1 MAAFFKMIIAFMM
14 SFLQFMGPINNFVDL
29 GGEASYFTKW
39 SRNDQFTQECY
50 VELEK
55 NPDEDFVILN
65 LADVQ
70 LNDDEVF
77 ADMGIRS
84 NNMIAQ
90 LIEEQQPDLITL
102 TGDNA
107 WGTVAY
113 MELINYI
120 DSFGIPWAP
129 VMGNHDGQGC
139 VSEFWAAELFTQAEN
154 CLFQFGP
161 EDMGYGNYI
170 INITENGNIIHTLF
184 MMDTHANRDY
194 TLEDGTVLEGEYD
207 HLWPLQFVWYKW
219 AVNGITEIAG
229 KTVEST
235 VFMHIP
241 AYEYKLAWEAAWDEE
256 NQCYK
261 PEYADSAFG
270 VNREVCCPAP
280 VNNGFFDIC
289 KELGSTKN
297 MVAGHDH
304 VNSASIV
311 YEGIR
316 LTYGLKLGEGCYF
329 NDDMVGGTTLSI
341 NSQGNVTTEHHYVDL
356 GI

>member
-1 MAAFFKMIIAFMM
+1 MAIIKMIIAFMM

-29 GGEASYFTKW
+29 GEASYFTKW

-65 LADVQ
+65 LTDIQ
-70 LNDDEVF
+70 LSEDEVF
-77 ADMGIRS
+77 ADMGTRS

-120 DSFGIPWAP
+120 DSFDIPWAP

-139 VSEFWAAELFTQAEN
+139 VSEFWAAELFVQAEN

-170 INITENGNIIHTLF
+170 INITENGEIIHTLF
-184 MMDTHANRDY
+184 MMDTHSNRDY
-194 TLEDGTVLEGEYD
+194 TLEDGTVLENEYD
-207 HLWPLQFVWYKW
+207 HIWPLQFTWYKW
-219 AVNGITEIAG
+219 AVNGITESAG
-229 KTVEST
+229 RTVEST

-241 AYEYKLAWEAAWDEE
+241 VYEYRLAWADAWDEK
-256 NQCYK
+256 NNCYM
-261 PEYADSAFG
+261 PEYAATSFG
-270 VNREVCCPAP
+270 KNSEAVCSAP

-289 KELGSTKN
+289 KEMGSTKN
-297 MVAGHDH
+297 MVVGHDH
-304 VNSASIV
+304 VNCSSIV
-311 YEGIR
+311 YDGIR
-316 LTYGLKLGEGCYF
+316 LTYGLKLGEGCYYE
-329 NDDMVGGTTLSI
+329 DGMTGGTTLTI
-341 NSQGNVTTEHHYVDL
+341 NSQGNVTTEHHYIDL

>member
-1 MAAFFKMIIAFMM
+1 MGAILKMIMAFMM
-14 SFLQFMGPINNFVDL
+14 SFLQFMAPINNFIDA
-29 GGEASYFTKW
+29 GGEGSYFTKW
-39 SRNDQFTQECY
+39 NLKTEFNESAYT
-50 VELEK
+50 VIEK
-55 NPDEDFVILN
+55 DSTKDFVILN

-77 ADMGIRS
+77 ADMGTRA
-84 NNMIAQ
+84 NNMIAS
-90 LIEEQQPDLITL
+90 LIEKTQPDLITL

-161 EDMGYGNYI
+161 ENMGYGNYI
-170 INITENGNIIHTLF
+170 LNVTENGEIIHTLF

-194 TLEDGTVLEGEYD
+194 TLDDGTVLENEYD
-207 HLWPLQFVWYKW
+207 HLWPLQMNWYKW
-219 AVNGITEIAG
+219 AVNGIAQQEG
-229 KTVEST
+229 KVIEST
-235 VFMHIP
+235 CFMHIP
-241 AYEYKLAWEAAWDEE
+241 VYEFKTAWEKSWDAE
-256 NQCYK
+256 NDCYY
-261 PEYADSAFG
+261 PEYAETSFG
-270 VNREVCCPAP
+270 RNNEVCCPAP
-280 VNNGFFDIC
+280 VNNGFFDLC
-289 KELGSTKN
+289 KELDSTKN
-297 MVAGHDH
+297 IIVGHDH
-304 VNSASIV
+304 VNSSSIV

-329 NDDMVGGTTLSI
+329 EEGMTGGTTLTI
-341 NSQGNVTTEHHYVDL
+341 NSQGNVTTEHHYMAL
-356 GI
+356 S

>member
-1 MAAFFKMIIAFMM
+1 MAAFFKMILAFIM
-14 SFLQFMGPINNFVDL
+14 SFTQFMAPINNFVNA
-29 GGEASYFTKW
+29 GGEASYFTQW
-39 SRNDQFTQECY
+39 SHKDEFTQECY

-55 NPDEDFVILN
+55 NPEEDFVILN

-77 ADMGIRS
+77 ADMGVRA

-113 MELINYI
+113 IELINYI

-154 CLFQFGP
+154 CLFRFGP

-170 INITENGNIIHTLF
+170 INITENGEIIHTLF
-184 MMDTHANRDY
+184 MMDTHGTRDY
-194 TLEDGTVLEGEYD
+194 TLKDGTVLEDEYD
-207 HLWPLQFVWYKW
+207 HLWPLQFKWYKW
-219 AVNGITEIAG
+219 AVDGISNIAG
-229 KTVEST
+229 KTVDST
-235 VFMHIP
+235 IFLHIP
-241 AYEYKLAWEAAWDEE
+241 LYEYREAWEAAWDEK

-261 PEYADSAFG
+261 PEYADSSFG
-270 VNREVCCPAP
+270 KNSEWVCSPP
-280 VNNGFFDIC
+280 VDTGFFDIC
-289 KELGSTKN
+289 KEMGSTKN
-297 MVAGHDH
+297 IVAGHDH
-304 VNSASIV
+304 VNSSSIV
-311 YEGIR
+311 YDGIR
-316 LTYGLKLGEGCYF
+316 LTYGLKLGEGCYYEEG
-329 NDDMVGGTTLSI
+329 MTGGTTLTI

-356 GI
+356 GA

>member
-1 MAAFFKMIIAFMM
+1 MGAILKMIMAFMM
-14 SFLQFMGPINNFVDL
+14 SFLQFMAPINNFIDA

-39 SRNDQFTQECY
+39 NLKTEFTESAY
-50 VELEK
+50 TVIEK
-55 NPDEDFVILN
+55 DPTKDFVILN

-77 ADMGIRS
+77 ADMGTRA
-84 NNMIAQ
+84 NNMIAS
-90 LIEEQQPDLITL
+90 LIEKTQPDLITL

-161 EDMGYGNYI
+161 ENMGYGNYI
-170 INITENGNIIHTLF
+170 LNVTENGEIIHTLF

-194 TLEDGTVLEGEYD
+194 TLEDGTVLENEYD
-207 HLWPLQFVWYKW
+207 HLWPLQMNWYKW
-219 AVNGITEIAG
+219 AVNGIAQQEG
-229 KTVEST
+229 KVVEST
-235 VFMHIP
+235 CFMHIP
-241 AYEYKLAWEAAWDEE
+241 VIQYRYAWDDAWDEE
-256 NQCYK
+256 AQSFR
-261 PEYADSAFG
+261 PEYAENAFG
-270 VNREVCCPAP
+270 KNSEWVCSAP
-280 VNNGFFDIC
+280 VDNGFFDLC

-297 MVAGHDH
+297 MIVGHDH
-304 VNSASIV
+304 VNSSSIV

-329 NDDMVGGTTLSI
+329 EDGMTGGTTLTI
-341 NSQGNVTTEHHYVDL
+341 NSQGNVTTEHHYMAL
-356 GI
+356 S